1 MGVTGMRKPLIAGNW
16 KMNKTES
23 EAISLVR
30 KLIQGVKSMTDVE
43 VLICPPFTSI
53 SQLNKLLV
61 SSPILLGAQNISE
74 HKSGAFTGEISAE
87 MAAEFC
93 THVILGHSERR
104 ALYGETDELINI
116 KLKAALNAGM
126 IPVLCVGEQLEER
139 ESGQAASVIAG
150 QLQAGLKGVHLPDPN
165 LMVIAY
171 EPVWA
176 IGSGHSASADDTAD
190 LIGGVIRPTLCGL
203 WGELIS
209 QKIRVLYGGSVN
221 PGNAR
226 GFFTQSGID
235 GALVGGASLSA
246 DNFLGIIEQAI

>member
-1 MGVTGMRKPLIAGNW
+1 MRNPLIAGNW

-30 KLIQGVKSMTDVE
+30 KLIQGVKSLTDVE

-74 HKSGAFTGEISAE
+74 QKSGAFTGEISAE
-87 MAAEFC
+87 MVAEFC

-104 ALYGETDELINI
+104 SLYRETDELINL

-126 IPVLCVGEQLEER
+126 IPVLCVGEQLEEK

-150 QLQAGLKGVHLPDPN
+150 QLQAGLKGVHLSDPD

-176 IGSGHSASADDTAD
+176 IGSGRSASAEDTAD
-190 LIGGVIRPTLCGL
+190 LIAEVIRPTLSGL

-209 QKIRVLYGGSVN
+209 QKIRILYGGSVN

-226 GFFTQSGID
+226 GFFTQSEID

-246 DNFLGIIEQAI
+246 DNFLGIVEQAI

>member
-1 MGVTGMRKPLIAGNW
+1 MRKPLIAGNW

-30 KLIQGVKSMTDVE
+30 KLIQGVKSLTAVDV
-43 VLICPPFTSI
+43 LLCPPFTSL

-74 HKSGAFTGEISAE
+74 HKSGAFTGEISAD

-104 ALYGETDELINI
+104 AFYGETDELIN
-116 KLKAALNAGM
+116 LKVTAALNAGM

-139 ESGQAASVIAG
+139 ENGGAASVIAG
-150 QLQAGLKGVHLPDPN
+150 QLQAGLEGVHLPDPD

-176 IGSGHSASADDTAD
+176 IGSGLSASAEDTGD
-190 LIGGVIRPTLCGL
+190 LIGGVIRR
-203 WGELIS
+203 ENIS
-209 QKIRVLYGGSVN
+209 QKIRILYGGSVN
-221 PGNAR
+221 QGNAR
-226 GFFTQSGID
+226 GFFSQTEID
-235 GALVGGASLSA
+235 GALVGAASLSVE
-246 DNFLGIIEQAI
+246 NFLGIIEQTT

>member
-1 MGVTGMRKPLIAGNW
+1 MRIPLIAGNW

-30 KLIQGVKSMTDVE
+30 KLIQGVKSLTDVE

-74 HKSGAFTGEISAE
+74 QKSGAFTGEISAE
-87 MAAEFC
+87 MVAEFC

-104 ALYGETDELINI
+104 SLYRETDELINL

-126 IPVLCVGEQLEER
+126 IPVLCVGEQLEEK

-150 QLQAGLKGVHLPDPN
+150 QLQAGLKGVHLSDPD

-176 IGSGHSASADDTAD
+176 IGSGRSASAEDTAD
-190 LIGGVIRPTLCGL
+190 LIAEVIRPTLSGL

-209 QKIRVLYGGSVN
+209 QKIRILYGGSVN

-226 GFFTQSGID
+226 GFFTQSEID

-246 DNFLGIIEQAI
+246 DNFLGIVEQAI

>member
-1 MGVTGMRKPLIAGNW
+1 MRKPLIAGNW

-23 EAISLVR
+23 EGISLVR
-30 KLIQGVKSMTDVE
+30 KLIQGVKSLTAVD
-43 VLICPPFTSI
+43 VLICPPFTSL

-74 HKSGAFTGEISAE
+74 QKSGPYTGEISAD

-104 ALYGETDELINI
+104 AFYGETDELIN
-116 KLKAALNAGM
+116 LKVTAALNAGM

-139 ESGQAASVIAG
+139 ESGGAASVIAG
-150 QLQAGLKGVHLPDPN
+150 QLQAGLEGVHLPDPD

-176 IGSGHSASADDTAD
+176 IGSGLSASAEDTGD
-190 LIGGVIRPTLCGL
+190 LIGGVIRSTLSGL
-203 WGELIS
+203 WGEIIS
-209 QKIRVLYGGSVN
+209 QKIRILYGGSVT

-226 GFFTQSGID
+226 GFFSQSEID
-235 GALVGGASLSA
+235 GALVGGASLSVE
-246 DNFLGIIEQAI
+246 NFLGIIEQAT

>member
-1 MGVTGMRKPLIAGNW
+1 MRKPLIAGNW

-30 KLIQGVKSMTDVE
+30 KLIQGVKSLTAVE

-74 HKSGAFTGEISAE
+74 QESGAFTGEISAE

-93 THVILGHSERR
+93 THVVLGHSERR
-104 ALYGETDELINI
+104 SIYSETDELINL
-116 KLKAALNAGM
+116 KLKAALNAGI

-139 ESGQAASVIAG
+139 ERGEAESVIAG
-150 QLQAGLKGVHLPDPN
+150 QLQASLEGVHLIDPD
-165 LMVIAY
+165 LLVIAY

-176 IGSGHSASADDTAD
+176 IGSGRSASAEDTAG
-190 LIGGVIRPTLCGL
+190 LIGGVIRPTISGL
-203 WGELIS
+203 WGEVIS
-209 QKIRVLYGGSVN
+209 QKIRILYGGSVN

-226 GFFTQSGID
+226 GFFTQSEID

-246 DNFLGIIEQAI
+246 DKFLGIIEQAR

>member
-1 MGVTGMRKPLIAGNW
+1 MRKPLIAGNW
-16 KMNKTES
+16 KMNKTET

-30 KLIQGVKSMTDVE
+30 KLIQGVKLLTSVD
-43 VLICPPFTSI
+43 VLICPPFTSL

-61 SSPILLGAQNISE
+61 SSPIMLGAQNISE
-74 HKSGAFTGEISAE
+74 HKSGAFTGEISAD

-104 ALYGETDELINI
+104 AFYGEGNELINL
-116 KLKAALNAGM
+116 KVKAALNAGL

-139 ESGQAASVIAG
+139 ESGQAENVIAG
-150 QLQAGLKGVHLPDPN
+150 QLQAGLKGVHLSDPD

-176 IGSGHSASADDTAD
+176 IGSGHSASAVETAD
-190 LIGGVIRPTLCGL
+190 LIGKIIRPVLSEL
-203 WGELIS
+203 WGEKIS
-209 QKIRVLYGGSVN
+209 QKMRVLYGGSVN
-221 PGNAR
+221 QGNAR
-226 GFFTQSGID
+226 GFFTQAEID

-246 DNFLGIIEQAI
+246 DIFLGIIEQAA

>member
-1 MGVTGMRKPLIAGNW
+1 MRKPLIAGNW
-16 KMNKTES
+16 KMNKTEA

-30 KLIQGVKSMTDVE
+30 KLIQGVKSLTAVE

-74 HKSGAFTGEISAE
+74 QESGAFTGEISAE

-104 ALYGETDELINI
+104 AIYGETDELINL
-116 KLKAALNAGM
+116 KLEAALNAGL

-139 ESGQAASVIAG
+139 ESGEAASVIAG
-150 QLQAGLKGVHLPDPN
+150 QLQAGLKGVHLPDPD
-165 LMVIAY
+165 LLVIAY

-176 IGSGHSASADDTAD
+176 IGSGRSASAEDTAD
-190 LIGGVIRPTLCGL
+190 LIGGVIRPTLSGL
-203 WGELIS
+203 WGEIIS
-209 QKIRVLYGGSVN
+209 QKIRILYGGSVN
-221 PGNAR
+221 PENAR
-226 GFFTQSGID
+226 GFFTQPEID

-246 DNFLGIIEQAI
+246 DNFLGIIEQAALQ

>member
-1 MGVTGMRKPLIAGNW
+1 MRKPLIAGNW
-16 KMNKTES
+16 KMNKTET

-30 KLIQGVKSMTDVE
+30 KLIQGVKSMTAVE

-74 HKSGAFTGEISAE
+74 QESGAFTGEISAK

-104 ALYGETDELINI
+104 AIYGETGELIN
-116 KLKAALNAGM
+116 LKVTAALNEGM

-139 ESGQAASVIAG
+139 ESGQAANVIAG
-150 QLQAGLKGVHLPDPN
+150 QLQAGLKGVHLSDPD

-176 IGSGHSASADDTAD
+176 IGSGRSASAVDTAD
-190 LIGGVIRPTLCGL
+190 LIGGVIRSTLSGL
-203 WGELIS
+203 WGEKIS

-226 GFFTQSGID
+226 GFFSQAEID

-246 DNFLGIIEQAI
+246 DKFLGIIEQAA